1 MKKIIFAI
9 SLLCS
14 SYVWAKPANIYL
26 FYNSAS
32 ENLAEISLNYKDIA
46 KAFDDVYGPASDE
59 LPDKVRIED
68 FYVSKFPD
76 GSYVYILNAPFSCGQ
91 LGCTTAVYKRDSD
104 GDLIES
110 ESIFPVKCKE
120 HGTDKLICI
129 KGGYKPEKK
138 DAAPKK
144 RGPVH
149 YPAPKEE

>member
-9 SLLCS
+9 SLLFGG
-14 SYVWAKPANIYL
+14 YAQAKPAEIYL

-32 ENLAEISLNYKDIA
+32 ENLSELSLNHNDVA

-91 LGCTTAVYKRDSD
+91 LGCATAVYKRDAD
-104 GDLIES
+104 GDLIAS
-110 ESIFPVKCKE
+110 DSIFPVKCKE

-129 KGGYKPEKK
+129 KGGYKIEKK
-138 DAAPKK
+138 DNPPKK